1 MVKDRVFTVN
11 LHHDGAFVPSPLR
24 YLEGD
29 EKQITDIEFEG
40 MSFTDLR
47 EVIKHYVHGLVYRLY
62 YCPLRT
68 PLNVGIK
75 EIKIDNDVQE
85 FLRVGYNNKWYIDL
99 YVEHF
104 DYDVMDFINEEANGI
119 LSSGSSDEYYS
130 SDECEEF
137 FDVDFHNEGEDNV
150 VIKNLTTKDPFLNKM
165 CPNSDMYVDYHDH
178 SVPQA
183 ECEALDDP
191 EADNIDLVF
200 QVKKGVSYPKYDPK
214 TPWNKMTPVLGMR
227 NVEDGRSA
235 GRYTN
240 KKRKIQ
246 KSLFNDGEASTS
258 KSKSPKKTNKSAK
271 SPKTTKKYKKLPKK
285 NISSSQSITFRLRK
299 RGEGCSTDGEG
310 TSSPVVNPNTNSPK
324 PPETPRATRKR
335 LRDDKNRLPVCGFRL
350 WASWMS
356 TEHSFQIKTLKPDHK
371 CSRNYN
377 LGSLDSAKGPSKGH
391 CLTMRELAVNLED
404 NITPSVRK
412 KLEYYSRESR
422 HWDVLASTYD
432 VLEVRSGAQAFA
444 INLTNHTCSCRLW
457 QLSGVPCI
465 HAVAAYMHVSR
476 DADEGVSHWYS
487 QEMWAN
493 AYQFSI
499 RPVLGSLF
507 WIRTNN
513 DPPLPPIVRKMP
525 GRPRKARVKAP
536 DENNSQVSRRGKQ
549 MRCSNC
555 QTVGHNKTTCD
566 KPTVPKPPIVR
577 KPVGRKREPQLIPA
591 SARVRG
597 RGNRGGGGR
606 GQGSGGNG
614 QETGGRGTGGGGKG
628 QGIGGRGSRGCG
640 RGTRG
645 GGRGSRGG
653 GRGSRGGGRGS
664 AQRTMDEEDIRQ
676 AMEHE
681 YLQGLLDEQEEK
693 MQNYEREETERLGE
707 EALQQALEEER
718 IFPERF
724 PEDDPDIIEY
734 RAMKASIKFVH
745 PTQESQVQPKSAIQE
760 SDPNTASVVEASHI
774 DGLPQQVSGVHDSDL
789 QAEGSSAGNK
799 KATRQKKAAVSQENR
814 IYYKQRGRSE
824 RIKMMQG
831 KKFKFDAQ
839 GSGSTPDKAFDVSPD
854 ATP

>member
-29 EKQITDIEFEG
+29 EKQITDIDFEG

-47 EVIKHYVHGLVYRLY
+47 KVIKHYVHGLVYRLY

-75 EIKIDNDVQE
+75 EIKTDNDVQE

-137 FDVDFHNEGEDNV
+137 FDVDFHNESEDNVVIKNLTTKDPFLNKMCPNSDMVGYNNKWYIDLYVEHFDYDVMDFINEEANGILSSGSSDEYYSSDECEEFFDVDFHNESEDNV

-191 EADNIDLVF
+191 EADNIGLVF

-227 NVEDGRSA
+227 YEHPDQLKLALANYGVANGYQLWFERNDWKTLLVFCGRNVEDG
-235 GRYTN
+235 
-240 KKRKIQ
+240 
-246 KSLFNDGEASTS
+246 
-258 KSKSPKKTNKSAK
+258 
-271 SPKTTKKYKKLPKK
+271 
-285 NISSSQSITFRLRK
+285 RLRK

-310 TSSPVVNPNTNSPK
+310 IRSPVVNPNTNSPK

-377 LGSLDSAKGPSKGH
+377 LGSLDSAKGAKQRALFNHEG
-391 CLTMRELAVNLED
+391 
-404 NITPSVRK
+404 
-412 KLEYYSRESR
+412 
-422 HWDVLASTYD
+422 
-432 VLEVRSGAQAFA
+432 EVRSGAQAFA
-444 INLTNHTCSCRLW
+444 INLTNQTCSCRLW

-476 DADEGVSHWYS
+476 DADEGASHWYS
-487 QEMWAN
+487 QEMWGS

-499 RPVLGSLF
+499 RPVLGTLF

-513 DPPLPPIVRKMP
+513 EPPLPPIVRKMP
-525 GRPRKARVKAP
+525 GRPKKARVKAP
-536 DENNSQVSRRGKQ
+536 DENKSQVCRRGKQ

-555 QTVGHNKTTCD
+555 QTIGHNKKTCD

-577 KPVGRKREPQLIPA
+577 KPVERKREPQHIPA

-606 GQGSGGNG
+606 GQESGGNG
-614 QETGGRGTGGGGKG
+614 EESGGRG
-628 QGIGGRGSRGCG
+628 QGSGGRGQGS
-640 RGTRG
+640 G
-645 GGRGSRGG
+645 GKGSRGG
-653 GRGSRGGGRGS
+653 GRVLEWL
-664 AQRTMDEEDIRQ
+664 AEVLEVTMDEEDIRQ

-681 YLQGLLDEQEEK
+681 YLQGLLDEQEEQ

-718 IFPERF
+718 IFPE
-724 PEDDPDIIEY
+724 DDPDIMEY
-734 RAMKASIKFVH
+734 RAMKASINFVH

-760 SDPNTASVVEASHI
+760 SDPNTASVVEASQV
-774 DGLPQQVSGVHDSDL
+774 DGLHQQGSGVHDSDL

-799 KATRQKKAAVSQENR
+799 TKESCC
-814 IYYKQRGRSE
+814 
-824 RIKMMQG
+824 
-831 KKFKFDAQ
+831 
-839 GSGSTPDKAFDVSPD
+839 
-854 ATP
+854 